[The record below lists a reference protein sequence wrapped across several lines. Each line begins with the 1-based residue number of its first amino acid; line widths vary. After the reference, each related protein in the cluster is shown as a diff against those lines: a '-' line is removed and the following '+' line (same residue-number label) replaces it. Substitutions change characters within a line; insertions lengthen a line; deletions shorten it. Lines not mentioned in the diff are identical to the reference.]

1 MEFSEDAKERQ
12 EFEIVGGGGA
22 GPLFQAAAMGDTNLL
37 ERLLASFPGKDIDM
51 ARAEDGATPTYVA
64 AEQGHAASVRL
75 LLKFRPESVDQP
87 KTDGSGNTPLL
98 VAVESGHREVVEVLL
113 GCDMSNSLNAG
124 KKQCVADVNRGR
136 ADIGATPLLLASSR
150 GHARLVLLLL
160 EAGANPNL
168 ATTNDGAAATPL
180 SVAASM
186 GFADVAELLLRFGA
200 AVEGAAVGVDERER
214 TALANLTEKGEQEGI
229 EINSS
234 SSSWWRHPT
243 PLWSACRNGHT
254 STVAILL
261 AHGGDPNRICD
272 ADGTTP
278 RNVAEQQ
285 RRRSVLRVLEAFKMK
300 QGQQRVQY
308 DVEKNSHDNA
318 KDGEGVTV
326 GGKQTRGRR
335 VILTCDGE
343 DIGEGEQISLSRPSA
358 SRVRRNEQAF
368 MTIGNLLQRVALPFG
383 SSVEV
388 LDPAPLFQTSQILVN
403 SQIREG

>member
-1 MEFSEDAKERQ
+1 
-12 EFEIVGGGGA
+12 
-22 GPLFQAAAMGDTNLL
+22 MGDTNLL
-37 ERLLASFPGKDIDM
+37 ERLLSSFPGKDIDM
-51 ARAEDGATPTYVA
+51 ARTEDGATPTYVA

-87 KTDGSGNTPLL
+87 KTDGTGNTPLL
-98 VAVESGHREVVEVLL
+98 VAAESGHREVVEVLL
-113 GCDMSNSLNAG
+113 GCDTSNSLSAG
-124 KKQCVADVNRGR
+124 KEQCIADVNRGR

-214 TALANLTEKGEQEGI
+214 TALADLTGKGEQEGI
-229 EINSS
+229 EITS

-254 STVAILL
+254 STVAVLL

-300 QGQQRVQY
+300 QGQQRVRY
-308 DVEKNSHDNA
+308 DVEKSSYDGCDDNT
-318 KDGEGVTV
+318 KDSEGVAV
-326 GGKQTRGRR
+326 DGKQTRGRR
-335 VILTCDGE
+335 ALLTCDGE
-343 DIGEGEQISLSRPSA
+343 DIGEGERISLSLSSA
-358 SRVRRNEQAF
+358 CRVRGNEQAF
-368 MTIGNLLQRVALPFG
+368 MTMANLLQWVVLPFG

-388 LDPAPLFQTSQILVN
+388 LDPAPLFETAGARSHSSSDAKGPDHQQRNTRDNL
-403 SQIREG
+403 